1 MPTTGLTVAVI
12 GAGTGG
18 MCLAHGLR
26 RAGIDVTVYERDRT
40 RTGGLNGYRVGI
52 SPNGARA
59 LKACLAPDLFDTF
72 VATTAAPYDH
82 LMTYAERSA
91 SWSRCPTPISPAA
104 VIAPRTGTTT
114 SAG

>member
-1 MPTTGLTVAVI
+1 MSTRNLKVVVI

-26 RAGIDVTVYERDRT
+26 RAGIDVAVYERDRT

-52 SPNGARA
+52 SPNGCRA
-59 LKACLAPDLFDTF
+59 LKACLPPELFDTF
-72 VATTAAPYDH
+72 VATTAAPYRY
-82 LMTYAERSA
+82 LTMYTERFRELVSLPYADFPSSGDR
-91 SWSRCPTPISPAA
+91 
-104 VIAPRTGTTT
+104 PRTATTT

>member
-1 MPTTGLTVAVI
+1 MSSTTPTVIVI

-26 RAGIDVTVYERDRT
+26 RAGIEVSVHEPDRT

-59 LKACLAPDLFDTF
+59 LKACLDPDLFATF
-72 VATTAAPYDH
+72 VATTAQSYDH
-82 LMTYAERSA
+82 MTMYTERYGEL
-91 SWSRCPTPISPAA
+91 I
-104 VIAPRTGTTT
+104 G
-114 SAG
+114 AGFSD